1 MLTYACSASLVRLCY
16 TLKGY
21 GVELTN
27 PQACLAVL
35 VAGQRSQ
42 ASFGARGAVNPL
54 TQHTRTRKARHMPR
68 ASCYLRAP
76 DDSLMHAHIRG
87 HDSAAQKL
95 PGGGRVGCSRRPTCL
110 AEATCQGSGTR
121 SFRGNGPREGGLTDL
136 LHARLEPGR
145 SGSDNR
151 EII

>member
-42 ASFGARGAVNPL
+42 ASFGARGAVNVLVVCIP
-54 TQHTRTRKARHMPR
+54 P
-68 ASCYLRAP
+68 
-76 DDSLMHAHIRG
+76 
-87 HDSAAQKL
+87 
-95 PGGGRVGCSRRPTCL
+95 
-110 AEATCQGSGTR
+110 
-121 SFRGNGPREGGLTDL
+121 EGGL
-136 LHARLEPGR
+136 RLVL
-145 SGSDNR
+145 SL
-151 EII
+151 IHI